1 MTLLDRI
8 CYSLLLFAVC
18 SSLLSCED
26 PSEVGLSLNADGTGI
41 GVFVKELVLPVD
53 NVYIDSLRTD
63 GDRRLLVGRY
73 DDPIFGNSVSQAV
86 TQLGLASFTY
96 TDRDADRVADGEFLD
111 DYVLDSVILRLRL
124 NYYHS
129 DGFGQNQTIKVV
141 QIEDT
146 LFTGVS
152 YYAHFPV
159 PIEDNSTVYGESTF
173 TVNPSIAADS
183 VIKIN
188 LPLFGEQT
196 IDFMRQDAAG
206 SLSSDSLFNLVKGIA
221 LVPGENNSAIL
232 GFDPNHDTTSL
243 SVYYHIQHI
252 EKDSLVQDSLSIVYN
267 FATTT
272 AKRFNSITTD
282 RGSSLLSNP
291 EKSLE
296 RFDIDDENSYL
307 QSGTGVFPRIDLS
320 TFRQFLA
327 DQGNV
332 IINRTD
338 IEIPLS
344 ATSVNSQYINGVDDV
359 RFFFIEDNSN
369 IRNSA
374 STIVLTN
381 LSYLSSSGVAL
392 SAVSQEGETT
402 LKAET
407 TLFTQ
412 LINTEAIDVNKLLLV
427 PSDITGFNQSK
438 FDKSG
443 IKMTIYYTIPK

>member
-18 SSLLSCED
+18 SGLLSCED

-53 NVYIDSLRTD
+53 NIYIDSLRTD

-86 TQLGLASFTY
+86 TQLRPASFVY
-96 TDRDADRVADGEFLD
+96 TDLDADRALID
-111 DYVLDSVILRLRL
+111 DYVLDSVILQLKL

-129 DGFGQNQTIKVV
+129 DNVGQSQTIKVV

-159 PIEDNSTVYGESTF
+159 PVEDNSTVYGESTL
-173 TVNPSIAADS
+173 TVNPSISGDS
-183 VIKIN
+183 LIKIN
-188 LPLFGEQT
+188 LPLFGEKT

-206 SLSSDSLFNLVKGIA
+206 SLSSDSIINLVKGIA
-221 LVPGENNSAIL
+221 LIPGEGNSAIL
-232 GFDPNHDTTSL
+232 GFDPDHDTTSL

-252 EKDSLVQDSLSIVYN
+252 EQDTLVKDSLSIVYN
-267 FATTT
+267 FAT
-272 AKRFNSITTD
+272 AKHFNSISTD

-296 RFDIDDENSYL
+296 RFDIDDENAYL

-338 IEIPLS
+338 IEIPVS
-344 ATSVNSQYINGVDDV
+344 TTSINSEYISGVEDV
-359 RFFFIEDNSN
+359 RFFFIEDGSN
-369 IRNSA
+369 IRNTA
-374 STIVLTN
+374 STRILTN
-381 LSYLSSSGVAL
+381 LSYLSSSAVTL
-392 SAVSQEGETT
+392 SAVPKEGETT
-402 LKAET
+402 FEAET

-412 LINTEAIDVNKLLLV
+412 LINTDAVDVTKLLLV
-427 PSDITGFNQSK
+427 PTDFTGFNQSK

>member
-1 MTLLDRI
+1 MILLDRI
-8 CYSLLLFAVC
+8 CCSLLLFVVC
-18 SSLLSCED
+18 SSVLSCEN
-26 PSEVGLSLNADGTGI
+26 PSEVGLSLNADGTRI
-41 GVFVKELVLPVD
+41 GVFVRELVLPVD

-73 DDPIFGNSVSQAV
+73 DDPIFGNSVSKAV
-86 TQLGLASFTY
+86 TQLGLAAFTY
-96 TDRDADRVADGEFLD
+96 TNRDAGRVANDEFLD
-111 DYVLDSVILRLRL
+111 DYVLDSAILQLKL

-129 DGFGQNQTIKVV
+129 DNVGQSQTIKVV

-159 PIEDNSTVYGESTF
+159 PVEDNSTVYGETTF
-173 TVNPSIAADS
+173 PVNPSTATGGI
-183 VIKIN
+183 IKIN

-196 IDFMRQDAAG
+196 IDFMRKDAAG
-206 SLSSDSLFNLVKGIA
+206 SLSSDSILNLVKGIA
-221 LVPGENNSAIL
+221 LIPGEDNSAIL
-232 GFDPNHDTTSL
+232 GFDPNNDTTSL

-252 EKDSLVQDSLSIVYN
+252 EKDTLVQDSLSIVYN
-267 FATTT
+267 FASATT
-272 AKRFNSITTD
+272 KHFNSITTD
-282 RGSSLLSNP
+282 RGSSLLLNP

-296 RFDIDDENSYL
+296 RFDIDDENAYL

-327 DQGNV
+327 DQGDV
-332 IINRTD
+332 IISRTD

-344 ATSVNSQYINGVDDV
+344 TTSVNSQYISGVEDV
-359 RFFFIEDNSN
+359 RFFFIEDDSN
-369 IRNSA
+369 ITNSA
-374 STIVLTN
+374 RVLTN
-381 LSYLSSSGVAL
+381 LSYLTNSGVTL
-392 SAVSQEGETT
+392 SAIPKEGETT

-412 LINTEAIDVNKLLLV
+412 LINTEAFAVNKLLLV
-427 PSDITGFNQSK
+427 PTDITGFNQSK

>member
-8 CYSLLLFAVC
+8 CYSLLLFAV
-18 SSLLSCED
+18 STSLLSCEE

-41 GVFVKELVLPVD
+41 GVFVDEITLTAD

-63 GDRRLLVGRY
+63 GDLRLLVGKY
-73 DDPIFGNSVSQAV
+73 NDPVFGNSVSQAV

-111 DYVLDSVILRLRL
+111 DYVLDSVILQLRL

-129 DGFGQNQTIKVV
+129 DNIGQPQTIKVV

-159 PIEDNSTVYGESTF
+159 PVEDNSVIYGESTF
-173 TVNPSIAADS
+173 GVNPSIPADS
-183 VIKIN
+183 IIKID

-196 IDFMRQDAAG
+196 IDFMRQDNAG
-206 SLSSDSLFNLVKGIA
+206 SLSSDSILNMIKGIA
-221 LVPGENNSAIL
+221 LIPGDNNTAIL

-252 EKDSLVQDSLSIVYN
+252 EKDTLVQDSLSIVYN
-267 FATTT
+267 FA
-272 AKRFNSITTD
+272 ASKRFNSISTD
-282 RGSSLLSNP
+282 RESSLLVTP
-291 EKSLE
+291 ENNLDP
-296 RFDIDDENSYL
+296 FAINNENAYL
-307 QSGTGVFPRIDLS
+307 QSSTGVYPRLDLAPL
-320 TFRQFLA
+320 RQFLA
-327 DQGNV
+327 DQGDV

-338 IEIPLS
+338 IEIPIS
-344 ATSVNSQYINGVDDV
+344 TTSINSQYISGVEDV
-359 RFFFIEDNSN
+359 RFFFIEDGSN
-369 IRNSA
+369 IKNTA
-374 STIVLTN
+374 STRILTN
-381 LSYLSSSGVAL
+381 LSYLSSSAVTL
-392 SAVSQEGETT
+392 SAFPDEGETT

-412 LINTEAIDVNKLLLV
+412 LINTDVLKADKLLLV
-427 PSDITGFNQSK
+427 PTDITGFNQSI

-443 IKMTIYYTIPK
+443 IKMKIYYTVPQ

>member
-8 CYSLLLFAVC
+8 CCSLLLFAVC

-41 GVFVKELVLPVD
+41 GVFVEELILPVD

-73 DDPIFGNSVSQAV
+73 DDPIFGNSVSQAI
-86 TQLGLASFTY
+86 TQLRPSSFTY
-96 TDRDADRVADGEFLD
+96 TDRDADRTSID
-111 DYVLDSVILRLRL
+111 DYVLDSVILQLKL

-129 DGFGQNQTIKVV
+129 DNVGQSQTIKVV

-146 LFTGVS
+146 LFTGVN

-159 PIEDNSTVYGESTF
+159 PVEDNSTVYGESTF

-183 VIKIN
+183 IIKID
-188 LPLFGEQT
+188 LPLFGEKT
-196 IDFMRQDAAG
+196 IDFMRQDPAG
-206 SLSSDSLFNLVKGIA
+206 SISSDSILNLVKGIA
-221 LVPGENNSAIL
+221 LIPGAGNSAIL
-232 GFDPNHDTTSL
+232 GFDPDHDTTSL
-243 SVYYHIQHI
+243 SVYYHIHDLA
-252 EKDSLVQDSLSIVYN
+252 KDSVVEDSLSIVYN
-267 FATTT
+267 FATAT

-291 EKSLE
+291 DKSLE
-296 RFDIDDENSYL
+296 RFDIDDENAYL

-344 ATSVNSQYINGVDDV
+344 STSVNSQYISGVEDV
-359 RFFFIEDNSN
+359 RFFFIEDGANISN
-369 IRNSA
+369 GAR
-374 STIVLTN
+374 VLTN
-381 LSYLSSSGVAL
+381 LSYLSNSGVAL
-392 SAVSQEGETT
+392 SAFSKDGETK
-402 LKAET
+402 LEAET

-412 LINTEAIDVNKLLLV
+412 LINTEAVDVSKLLLV
-427 PSDITGFNQSK
+427 PTDITSFNQSK